1 MGTFVLA
8 LTLGILARAW
18 LSPLI
23 KLPYT
28 CVVLLI
34 GTYIGGWVDAA
45 CRCEKRRMDTS
56 EVTRSG

>member
-34 GTYIGGWVDAA
+34 GTYIGAWMDAA
-45 CRCEKRRMDTS
+45 CHHCEGEKAN
-56 EVTRSG
+56 EYK